1 MKPLTHCIWPNNII
15 GETGKHVHSEP
26 LWSLLLGI
34 HFLHYCVRALSVW
47 CFLPCLYGYV
57 GNLIVFLFTLNPS
70 QLSLMC
76 TGLKNNLAKY
86 LRIVLLLLTTRPV
99 VAKGASIPRV
109 VLYSFPPCCIVFG
122 FSVLQIFGEVRCLDA
137 GSNPWFLEKP
147 VPLSDGVAVALNIFR
162 RLNLQ

>member
-1 MKPLTHCIWPNNII
+1 
-15 GETGKHVHSEP
+15 
-26 LWSLLLGI
+26 
-34 HFLHYCVRALSVW
+34 
-47 CFLPCLYGYV
+47 
-57 GNLIVFLFTLNPS
+57 
-70 QLSLMC
+70 MC
-76 TGLKNNLAKY
+76 TGLKNNLAQY

-99 VAKGASIPRV
+99 VAKEASIPRA

-122 FSVLQIFGEVRCLDA
+122 FSVLQIFDEVRCLDA